1 MVIRNPLRHN
11 TEKAI
16 PHITL
21 ATNKTANPCAKPYV
35 ADVPMAI
42 KMLIDSGTMMPNHS
56 NTHAANVL
64 ETNHTIRLAL
74 KSTPTNATDTP
85 EKSTPVGRTL

>member
-1 MVIRNPLRHN
+1 MVIRNPLRQN

-16 PHITL
+16 RHITL
-21 ATNKTANPCAKPYV
+21 ATNKMANPCAKPYV

-64 ETNHTIRLAL
+64 ATNHAIRLAL

-85 EKSTPVGRTL
+85 KKSTPVGRTL

>member
-1 MVIRNPLRHN
+1 MVIRNPLRQN

-21 ATNKTANPCAKPYV
+21 ATNKMANPRAKPYV

-42 KMLIDSGTMMPNHS
+42 NMLIDSGTMMPNRS

-64 ETNHTIRLAL
+64 DTNRTIRLAL

-85 EKSTPVGRTL
+85 KESTPVGKTL